1 MGVATLVMIYQ
12 MGGRQNAMFAAMLEK
27 LLNA

>member
-12 MGGRQNAMFAAMLEK
+12 MGGSQNVMFAAMMKK